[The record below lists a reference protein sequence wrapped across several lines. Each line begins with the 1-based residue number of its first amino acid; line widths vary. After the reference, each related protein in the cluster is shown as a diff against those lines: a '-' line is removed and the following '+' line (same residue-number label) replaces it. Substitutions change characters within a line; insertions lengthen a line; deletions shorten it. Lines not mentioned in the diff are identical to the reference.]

1 MLGAAGVDPAA
12 GLSTSDARRR
22 LSQVGPNEL
31 PEPPR
36 ETLGEQVAR
45 QLREPMALLLLV
57 AAAVSGIVLG
67 EVTEAVAIAVIV
79 AVNGT
84 IAIVEERR
92 AASALEALRTLTVP
106 EARAQRDGVVQQIPT
121 AEVVPGDVVLLE
133 AGDRVPADLRLIE
146 TVALEIDESMLTGES
161 VAVRKDAAFVT
172 SEGAG
177 LGDRAGTAHTGTFVT
192 RGTATGVAVGTGAT
206 TILAGIA
213 RDATATRRPTPL
225 QVDLARVTRQLAIVS
240 ISVAAAVLAL
250 SFVRAGPGRAAL
262 EETFLAAVAL
272 AVAAVPEGLATITAV
287 GLALG
292 VRRMA
297 ERGAVVRRLAA
308 VETLGSVTVL
318 LVDKTGTLTENRM
331 RVAELRDA
339 TSSRDATTPWR
350 AADHEAATRVM
361 ALCNDATVD
370 PPVGD
375 PMELALLDAVGG
387 DEVARLRSRWRRVR
401 TSPFD
406 ADRRRM
412 VTVHVRAHD
421 PAHPELLVKGAP
433 EAVVPWCTRM
443 AVGGRLDDRMRARL
457 DDRVSAMADTGVRVL
472 ALARRRLDAVP
483 EDPDRAVAE
492 LDLLGFVGLKD
503 PVRAT
508 AQASVAQAR
517 EAGITLLMAT
527 GDHPATAGAVAAE
540 VGLATGDDV
549 TTGRQL
555 RVDGLADD
563 PTSAPVYARVDP
575 DQKLALVGRLQER
588 GQVVGMTGDGVN
600 DAPAL
605 RRADIGIAL
614 GRRGSDVAR
623 EAADMVITDD
633 NLATIVSAVAEGRRI
648 YDNLR
653 KVVDYLVAGNLGEIF
668 VVVAGLTL
676 VPAMGLPLFPL
687 QLLWINLVTDGLPAI
702 ALGTDAADRS
712 VMRRPPRPPG
722 TRLLS
727 WVRIRMLAGRAAVI
741 AICVLG
747 ALATA
752 RLAFAMP
759 WPQARTVMFCT
770 LVVAHLG
777 YAFVVRRGSGG
788 PGSNRLLLL
797 ATLGGGLVQVLLVV
811 VPPARAMFDVVPL
824 PPSGWVIVAVAG
836 ILPNIV
842 LWAGAARASSATG

>member
-1 MLGAAGVDPAA
+1 MLGAVGVDPAT
-12 GLSTSDARRR
+12 GLSTSDARQR

-36 ETLGEQVAR
+36 ETLAAQVAR
-45 QLREPMALLLLV
+45 QLREPMALLLLG
-57 AAAVSGIVLG
+57 AAAVSGLVLG
-67 EVTEAVAIAVIV
+67 ETTEAVAIAVIV
-79 AVNGT
+79 AINGT
-84 IAIVEERR
+84 IAVVEERR

-106 EARAQRDGVVQQIPT
+106 EARVRRDGVVRRI
-121 AEVVPGDVVLLE
+121 ASAAVVPGDVVLLE

-146 TVALEIDESMLTGES
+146 TVTLEIDESMLTGES
-161 VAVRKDAAFVT
+161 VAARKDATFVT

-177 LGDRAGTAHTGTFVT
+177 LGDRAGVAHTGTFVT
-192 RGTATGVAVGTGAT
+192 HGTAAGVVVATGPA
-206 TILAGIA
+206 TILASIA
-213 RDATATRRPTPL
+213 RDATAARRPTPL
-225 QVDLARVTRQLAIVS
+225 QVDLARVTRQLALVS
-240 ISVAAAVLAL
+240 ISVAAAVLLL
-250 SFVRAGPGRAAL
+250 SFVRAGPGRTGL

-339 TSSRDATTPWR
+339 TAARDVATTWR
-350 AADHEAATRVM
+350 ADDHQAAARVM
-361 ALCNDATVD
+361 ALCNDATLD

-375 PMELALLDAVGG
+375 PMELALLDAVGHEG
-387 DEVARLRSRWRRVR
+387 VRRLRGRWTRVQ

-412 VTVHVRAHD
+412 VTVHVHADD

-433 EAVVPWCTRM
+433 EAVVPWCTH
-443 AVGGRLDDRMRARL
+443 AAGDGGLDDRTRARL
-457 DDRVSAMADTGVRVL
+457 DDHVSAMADTGVRVL
-472 ALARRRLDAVP
+472 AMAHRRLDAVP
-483 EDPDRAVAE
+483 DDPDAAVAE
-492 LDLLGFVGLKD
+492 LELLGFIGLRD
-503 PVRAT
+503 PVRAA
-508 AQASVAQAR
+508 AQAAVAQVR
-517 EAGITLLMAT
+517 DAGITLLMVT

-540 VGLATGDDV
+540 VGMATGGGV

-633 NLATIVSAVAEGRRI
+633 DLATIVSAVAEGRRI

-676 VPAMGLPLFPL
+676 APTMGLPLFPL

-702 ALGTDAADRS
+702 ALGTDAADRH

-727 WVRIRMLAGRAAVI
+727 WARIRMLAARAAVI
-741 AICVLG
+741 AVCVLG
-747 ALATA
+747 ALAAA
-752 RLAFAMP
+752 RLALAMP
-759 WPQARTVMFCT
+759 WAQARTVMFCA

-788 PGSNRLLLL
+788 PGGNRLLLL
-797 ATLGGGLVQVLLVV
+797 ATLGGGLAQVLLVV
-811 VPPARAMFDVVPL
+811 VPSTRALFDVVVL
-824 PPSGWVIVAVAG
+824 PPSGWLLVAVAG
-836 ILPNIV
+836 VLPNLV
-842 LWAGAARASSATG
+842 LWASTTRASSTTG